1 MRRVA
6 AIVLLLILV
15 GCAST
20 LTYNPETKV
29 LTAKDYTVK
38 VSEDGT
44 ITAAP
49 NRWFTTGFLNNL
61 FRGLFDTA
69 GKVVPLVAPIVTGK

>member
-6 AIVLLLILV
+6 AIVLLLMLV

-20 LTYNPETKV
+20 LTYNPATKV

-38 VSEDGT
+38 VATDGT

-61 FRGLFDTA
+61 FGGLFDTV
-69 GKVVPLVAPIVTGK
+69 GKVAPLVVK